1 MTFPKDH
8 LIDRQRRQ
16 LLKTGLAG
24 AGVLMFPGLLQA
36 AVPSRE
42 LKWGSASL
50 GSTGYIIIEALAQ
63 AVQRHSEMPSST
75 LSTSGG
81 AENMALIGRGDIDF
95 GQTTSTDWPVATQG
109 KKPFSEPVDARQM
122 FAYTVWNIPLIV
134 RADSDIQS
142 YADLAGKRVM
152 PSTAGGATA
161 IMYQTLLQ
169 AANVADSVDWTYG
182 SWNDTFNAFKSGAVD
197 AIPAVLTNGR
207 ASPSLAEIDTST
219 PFRVL
224 PITAEIIE
232 RGKSINGGLIS
243 SEVGQDQWAKADGD
257 MLMPAISGVLAT
269 RPGVTDDEAY
279 AVCQAIFENSEEV
292 RNVGSQLRDVSV
304 EFATQYLLSDY
315 PVNAGA
321 ARYFQE
327 RNVWRDELTIAD
339 PVSV

>member
-1 MTFPKDH
+1 MESMKT
-8 LIDRQRRQ
+8 LQDRQRRQ
-16 LLKTGLAG
+16 LLKAG
-24 AGVLMFPGLLQA
+24 AAGLGVLAFPGILA
-36 AVPSRE
+36 AATPARE

-63 AVQRHSEMPSST
+63 TVQRNSQMTGST
-75 LSTSGG
+75 LATSGG

-109 KKPFSEPVDARQM
+109 EKPFREPVDARQM

-152 PSTAGGATA
+152 PSAAGGATA
-161 IMYQTLLQ
+161 IMYQALLE
-169 AANVADSVDWTYG
+169 AAGVADEVDWTYG

-207 ASPSLAEIDTST
+207 ASPSLAEIDATV

-224 PITAEIIE
+224 PIDAEVLE
-232 RGKSINGGLIS
+232 RAQEINSGLLS
-243 SEVGQDQWAKADGD
+243 TTVSESQWEKAQGE

-269 RPGVTDDEAY
+269 RPGISDDVAY
-279 AVCQAIFENSEEV
+279 EVCKAIFENAEAV
-292 RNVGSQLRDVSV
+292 RNVGSQLKDVSL
-304 EFATQYLLSDY
+304 EFATQYLLEGY

-327 RNVWRDELTIAD
+327 QGVWRDELTIAE
-339 PVSV
+339 PVAS